1 MQSPLWVVYT
11 ISLGRVASKRV
22 TTTIFE
28 LPFPGVVL
36 LYYSLGQHKTLVCV
50 LVTVLLVF
58 IELFR
63 HLLCVCACVCVCVL
77 GCVRL
82 SNCVCF
88 YFVNLIY
95 NLSCTLQKKLV
106 SSWIFDYLC
115 LCGSERSV
123 CMTFIHMLMITKA
136 RTVLWITKVFFTK
149 NIYSLNKRRNAM
161 YNAHYAG
168 IACAGRY
175 LFHTFLYS
183 FLKDLEH

>member
-1 MQSPLWVVYT
+1 MIIIFIIIIMNISISEISRYFYYTHYYFYHIILISGTNSSNIQQKNKYLHAFQTIIISVLSLSINFTFSLAATVQSPLWVVYT

-82 SNCVCF
+82 SNCVF
-88 YFVNLIY
+88 
-95 NLSCTLQKKLV
+95 
-106 SSWIFDYLC
+106 
-115 LCGSERSV
+115 
-123 CMTFIHMLMITKA
+123 
-136 RTVLWITKVFFTK
+136 
-149 NIYSLNKRRNAM
+149 
-161 YNAHYAG
+161 
-168 IACAGRY
+168 
-175 LFHTFLYS
+175 LFC
-183 FLKDLEH
+183 